1 MSDERL
7 DRELADM
14 FRAAADVELPGSLID
29 RVASIPTRRPKR
41 RGVARGFSGLAAIVG
56 TTIVALA
63 VVALI
68 ALRLPFNSAPSTAA
82 SAGVAGP
89 VAATEVK
96 VLTAADLRAA
106 IAAQRAGGL
115 APQDVVA
122 DVTIDPSRQTAPLSR
137 ECVPPGQC
145 LVIGT
150 LEGFDDP
157 NGTVAVRQEDRILPP
172 ATDPADLQAPVA
184 LRLSGQGPIEYLG
197 HVRFTSGGSPT
208 WSVAETL
215 AATATAPDGQ
225 VVGVDGWLEGATTF
239 TCGPA
244 PEPGPAIPAPFDCAV
259 RDYITA
265 EPVTLVSGSGNSE
278 GVESWSMSA
287 PSDGVAVQRNA
298 YGEYAP
304 NPSISNM
311 NEESRRA
318 IYLLRMVVHDAVNCS
333 GCRGWLVVGRLD
345 AAPMKSA
352 SPTGPVVRSA
362 AELALLL
369 GKDRVSWIGKTVL
382 VDGKVLP
389 GTAQN
394 CPQTGDC
401 HIGTL
406 EGTNE
411 TVVASAYTA
420 SMLPQGA
427 GFDTDGVLAVTV
439 RQDGLE
445 YLGYMGYNTDNT
457 FAFQPSQLASPDELN
472 HVSLLTVVVNGWLVD
487 SGSAIRCPQTVVPLP
502 PADTPFTT
510 CPWAWVTAGDVQ
522 PVTSTASGLA
532 VTPPVAAVQVQP
544 NAYEEFAPDPAAPAD
559 GIGHVPRAGTYLLR
573 LVQDPRPGASP
584 QTGWQVVARL
594 DP

>member
-1 MSDERL
+1 MVL
-7 DRELADM
+7 
-14 FRAAADVELPGSLID
+14 V
-29 RVASIPTRRPKR
+29 
-41 RGVARGFSGLAAIVG
+41 
-56 TTIVALA
+56 

-68 ALRLPFNSAPSTAA
+68 GLRLPFSSAPSPAATAGA
-82 SAGVAGP
+82 SGP
-89 VAATEVK
+89 VQPTEVK
-96 VLTAADLRAA
+96 VLTAAELRTA

-115 APQDVVA
+115 ASQDVVA
-122 DVTIDPSRQTAPLSR
+122 DVAIDAGRQTAPLSR

-150 LEGFDDP
+150 LVGFDDP
-157 NGTVAVRQEDRILPP
+157 DGTVAVRQEDGVLLP

-184 LRLSGQGPIEYLG
+184 LRLSAQGPIEFLG
-197 HVRFTSGGSPT
+197 HVQFTSGGDAT

-225 VVGVDGWLEGATTF
+225 VVGVDGWLEGATGF

-265 EPVTLVSGSGNSE
+265 EPVTLVTGSGNSE
-278 GVESWSMSA
+278 GGSWEMST
-287 PSDGVAVQRNA
+287 PPDGVAVQRGA
-298 YGEYAP
+298 YDEYAP

-318 IYLLRMVVHDAVNCS
+318 IYLLRMVVDDAVNCS
-333 GCRGWLVVGRLD
+333 DCRGWLVVGRLD
-345 AAPMKSA
+345 AAPIKAASA
-352 SPTGPVVRSA
+352 TIGPVVRST

-369 GKDRVSWIGKTVL
+369 GKDRVSWIGKAVL
-382 VDGKVLP
+382 VDGTVSP
-389 GTAQN
+389 GTGQN

-401 HIGTL
+401 TIGTL
-406 EGTNE
+406 VGTTE
-411 TVVASAYTA
+411 SVVASAYTA
-420 SMLPQGA
+420 SMLAPLGFGA
-427 GFDTDGVLAVTV
+427 QGVLAVIV

-445 YLGYMGYNTDNT
+445 YLGYMGYNTDNS
-457 FAFQPSQLASPDELN
+457 FEYQPSQLAGPDELN
-472 HVSLLTVVVNGWLVD
+472 HAPLLTVVVNGWLVD
-487 SGSAIRCPQTVVPLP
+487 SGSAIECPPLVVVPSP

-522 PVTSTASGLA
+522 PVTSSASGLA
-532 VTPPVAAVQVQP
+532 VTPPAGAVQVQP
-544 NAYEEFAPDPAAPAD
+544 NAYLEFAVDPAATAD

-573 LVQDPRPGASP
+573 LVQDPRPGANP

-594 DP
+594 GP

>member
-1 MSDERL
+1 MSDDRL
-7 DRELADM
+7 DREPDELL
-14 FRAAADVELPGSLID
+14 RAAADVEPPGSLID
-29 RVASIPTRRPKR
+29 GVAPIPTRRLVRSRLAR
-41 RGVARGFSGLAAIVG
+41 RLSGLAAVVG
-56 TTIVALA
+56 TTIVVLA

-68 ALRLPFNSAPSTAA
+68 ALRLPFNSAPSSTVTA
-82 SAGVAGP
+82 GIAGP

-96 VLTAADLRAA
+96 VLTAAELGAA
-106 IAAQRAGGL
+106 IAAQRAGAL

-122 DVTIDPSRQTAPLSR
+122 DVAIDPSRQTTPLSR

-150 LEGFDDP
+150 LAGFGDLD
-157 NGTVAVRQEDRILPP
+157 GTVTVRQEDQVPP
-172 ATDPADLQAPVA
+172 QATDPADLQAPVA

-208 WSVAETL
+208 WSVTETL
-215 AATATAPDGQ
+215 VATASAPDGQ
-225 VVGVDGWLEGATTF
+225 VVGVDGWLEGATGF

-259 RDYITA
+259 RDYLTA
-265 EPVTLVSGSGNSE
+265 EPWTLVSGSGNSE
-278 GVESWSMSA
+278 GVGSWEMSP
-287 PSDGVAVQRNA
+287 PSDGVAVQRGA
-298 YGEYAP
+298 YDEYAP

-318 IYLLRMVVHDAVNCS
+318 IYLLRMVVDDAVNCS

-352 SPTGPVVRSA
+352 SPAGQVVRSA

-369 GKDRVSWIGKTVL
+369 GTDRASWIGKAVL

-389 GTAQN
+389 GTIQN

-401 HIGTL
+401 NIGTL
-406 EGTNE
+406 KGTNE
-411 TVVASAYTA
+411 TVVASAYTL
-420 SMLPQGA
+420 SMLTGDS
-427 GFDTDGVLAVTV
+427 GFETEGVLAVAV
-439 RQDGLE
+439 RQDGLD
-445 YLGYMGYNTDNT
+445 YLGYMGYNTDNS

-472 HVSLLTVVVNGWLVD
+472 HVPLLTVVVNGWLVD
-487 SGSAIRCPQTVVPLP
+487 SGSAIRCPLALPQP
-502 PADTPFTT
+502 PADTPFFN
-510 CPWAWVTAGDVQ
+510 CPWAWVAASDVQ
-522 PVTSTASGLA
+522 PVTVTASGLA
-532 VTPPVAAVQVQP
+532 VTPPVGAVQVQP
-544 NAYEEFAPDPAAPAD
+544 NAYAEFAPDPATPAD

-573 LVQDPRPGASP
+573 LVQDPRPGANP
-584 QTGWQVVARL
+584 QTGWQMVARL

>member
-1 MSDERL
+1 VSDERL
-7 DRELADM
+7 DREPGDM
-14 FRAAADVELPGSLID
+14 FQAAADVEPPGRLID
-29 RVASIPTRRPKR
+29 GVAPIPTRRLVRSRLER
-41 RGVARGFSGLAAIVG
+41 RLSGLAAVVG
-56 TTIVALA
+56 TTIVVLV

-68 ALRLPFNSAPSTAA
+68 VLRMPFNGGPSPAA
-82 SAGVAGP
+82 TAGVDGP
-89 VAATEVK
+89 LAATEVR
-96 VLTAADLRAA
+96 VLTAAELRAA

-122 DVTIDPSRQTAPLSR
+122 DVTIDRGRQTAPLSR

-150 LEGFDDP
+150 LHDFDDRD
-157 NGTVAVRQEDRILPP
+157 GTVAVRQEDQVLPP

-184 LRLSGQGPIEYLG
+184 LRLSGQDPIEFLG
-197 HVRFTSGGSPT
+197 HVRLTSGGFPT

-215 AATATAPDGQ
+215 AATATTPDGQ
-225 VVGVDGWLEGATTF
+225 VIGVDGWLEGATGF

-244 PEPGPAIPAPFDCAV
+244 PEPGPPIPAPFDCAT
-259 RDYITA
+259 RDYLTA
-265 EPVTLVSGSGNSE
+265 EPLALVSGSGNAQ
-278 GVESWSMSA
+278 GGAWSMGA
-287 PSDGVAVQRNA
+287 PSDGVAVQRGA
-298 YGEYAP
+298 YDEYAP
-304 NPSISNM
+304 NPDISNM

-333 GCRGWLVVGRLD
+333 GCRGWLVVGRQD
-345 AAPMKSA
+345 AAPMKST

-369 GKDRVSWIGKTVL
+369 GKDRASWIGKAVL
-382 VDGKVLP
+382 VDGNVVP

-401 HIGTL
+401 NIGTL

-420 SMLPQGA
+420 SMLA
-427 GFDTDGVLAVTV
+427 GDSGFETQGVLAVTV

-445 YLGYMGYNTDNT
+445 YLGYMGYNTDNS
-457 FAFQPSQLASPDELN
+457 FAFQPSQLTSPDYLN

-487 SGSAIRCPQTVVPLP
+487 SGSAIRCPLALPQP
-502 PADTPFTT
+502 PADTPFFN
-510 CPWAWVTAGDVQ
+510 CPWAWVTANDVQ

-532 VTPPVAAVQVQP
+532 VTPPTGAVQVQP
-544 NAYEEFAPDPAAPAD
+544 NAYAEFAHDPATPAD
-559 GIGHVPRAGTYLLR
+559 GLGHVPRAGTYLLR

-594 DP
+594 NP